1 MPKKRNNHHPTTKN
15 RIFSIPSPIAITTT
29 PKNKPQTSQVAVR
42 HNLQPDR
49 SSLPTNS
56 ARYTKPRAS
65 PLPPPPSP
73 RSQSQQQPQPIQPQ
87 PQPFPA
93 YPSQH
98 PNPYPPAHLP
108 RLSHPMTYPSNPQNK
123 TKAQRPRAARRIAN
137 PCVENKIPPFR
148 LVKSHLNIPPT
159 DCAARP
165 ELGLAGSVWGQGGRV
180 VHVRFLFSMGPFGL
194 KISDAMVRV
203 RRGLRRRRRD
213 IIPYLEKRPC
223 KFPARTRLHLAS
235 HSCLSAGRESGDG
248 DETPQEPWRHNFK
261 KPKAHHP
268 PPSQPVA
275 RRHRPV
281 ACAPVYFSVVE

>member
-1 MPKKRNNHHPTTKN
+1 
-15 RIFSIPSPIAITTT
+15 
-29 PKNKPQTSQVAVR
+29 
-42 HNLQPDR
+42 
-49 SSLPTNS
+49 
-56 ARYTKPRAS
+56 
-65 PLPPPPSP
+65 
-73 RSQSQQQPQPIQPQ
+73 
-87 PQPFPA
+87 
-93 YPSQH
+93 
-98 PNPYPPAHLP
+98 
-108 RLSHPMTYPSNPQNK
+108 MTYPSNPQNK
-123 TKAQRPRAARRIAN
+123 TKTQRPRAARRIAN

-148 LVKSHLNIPPT
+148 LVKSHLNIPPI

-165 ELGLAGSVWGQGGRV
+165 ELGLAGSVWGQGGSV

-213 IIPYLEKRPC
+213 IIPYLEMRPC

-248 DETPQEPWRHNFK
+248 DETPQEPWRHNSK

-281 ACAPVYFSVVE
+281 ACAPVYFSVVA

>member
-65 PLPPPPSP
+65 PLPPPPVANPSNK
-73 RSQSQQQPQPIQPQ
+73 PQPIQPQ

-123 TKAQRPRAARRIAN
+123 TKTHRPRAARRIAN

-148 LVKSHLNIPPT
+148 LVKSHLNISPPIV
-159 DCAARP
+159 R
-165 ELGLAGSVWGQGGRV
+165 LGPSWVWQGLSGGRGV
-180 VHVRFLFSMGPFGL
+180 EWFMSVFLFSMGPFGL

-223 KFPARTRLHLAS
+223 KFPARTWLHLAS

-248 DETPQEPWRHNFK
+248 DETPQEPWRHNSK

-281 ACAPVYFSVVE
+281 ACAPVYFSVVA